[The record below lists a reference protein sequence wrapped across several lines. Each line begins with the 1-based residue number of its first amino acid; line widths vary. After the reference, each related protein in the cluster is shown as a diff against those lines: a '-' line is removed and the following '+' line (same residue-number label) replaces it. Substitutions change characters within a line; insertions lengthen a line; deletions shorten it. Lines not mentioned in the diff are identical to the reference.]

1 MSFCWHRT
9 TENHSKKSKSVPQRW
24 SYKSSM
30 VALCYRTQRKNSLQL
45 TDTRQRGKC
54 CQRQQIAVR
63 WTISKHQQGVKM
75 TTILRVNALKV
86 SENKK
91 CLFWLSLGAARS
103 NHFHRLWFLRITTL
117 RAILL
122 VLNETSK
129 CRFWNYRMNPQPRKW
144 RRSREK
150 WKCES

>member
-1 MSFCWHRT
+1 
-9 TENHSKKSKSVPQRW
+9 
-24 SYKSSM
+24 
-30 VALCYRTQRKNSLQL
+30 
-45 TDTRQRGKC
+45 
-54 CQRQQIAVR
+54 
-63 WTISKHQQGVKM
+63 M

-122 VLNETSK
+122 ILNPASK
-129 CRFWNYRMNPQPRKW
+129 CRFWTYRMNPQPRK
-144 RRSREK
+144 
-150 WKCES
+150 

>member
-9 TENHSKKSKSVPQRW
+9 TENRSKNSKSVPQRW
-24 SYKSSM
+24 SYHSSM

-54 CQRQQIAVR
+54 CQRQQIAWDELFLSINKELKWLQFCVWTHWR
-63 WTISKHQQGVKM
+63 WVK
-75 TTILRVNALKV
+75 IRSV
-86 SENKK
+86 
-91 CLFWLSLGAARS
+91 LFWLSLGAARS

-122 VLNETSK
+122 ILNTASK
-129 CRFWNYRMNPQPRKW
+129 CRFWTYRMNPQPRKW
-144 RRSREK
+144 RRRRKK